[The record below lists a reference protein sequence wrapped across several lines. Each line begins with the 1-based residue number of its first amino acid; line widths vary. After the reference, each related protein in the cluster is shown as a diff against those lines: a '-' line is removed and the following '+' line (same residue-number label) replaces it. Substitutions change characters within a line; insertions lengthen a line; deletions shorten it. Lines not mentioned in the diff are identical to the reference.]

1 MPVCRLRQHI
11 VLFLEAIY
19 SDEGFADRVAHKCN
33 KWCAV
38 TQWVA
43 YNLAAILIFAV
54 NAQVYKVE

>member
-1 MPVCRLRQHI
+1 